1 MKIKNVTVFGS
12 GVLGAQIAF
21 HVAYHCYRVTL
32 FDSKEDLLSLA
43 KLKFE
48 QFKPMY
54 HQDINAEIT
63 DLDGAAARISF
74 TTDLAESGS

>member
-21 HVAYHCYRVTL
+21 HVAYHGYHVTL
-32 FDSKEDLLSLA
+32 FDIKEELLALA

-48 QFKPMY
+48 QFKLNVPAGY
-54 HQDINAEIT
+54 
-63 DLDGAAARISF
+63 
-74 TTDLAESGS
+74 